1 MSNKLQEIR
10 DGKYVQ
16 AWVAKELYPNT
27 EVRLA
32 ISKFHNKLFNKQ
44 KRKFT
49 DTEIQQIEI
58 ILK

>member
-1 MSNKLQEIR
+1 MSKLQEIR

-16 AWVAKELYPNT
+16 AWVAKQLYPGIDQR
-27 EVRLA
+27 VA

-44 KRKFT
+44 NRKFT
-49 DTEIQQIEI
+49 EKELTQIEN

>member
-1 MSNKLQEIR
+1 MDKLQQIR

-16 AWVAKELYPNT
+16 AWVAVNLYPNDSKR
-27 EVRLA
+27 VA

-44 KRKFT
+44 NRRFT
-49 DTEIQQIEI
+49 EHEVEQIRN